1 MRVCVVCVKVCVL
14 FVVYGGN
21 VWYAVCAVLCLCVLF
36 LFVCVV
42 RVCCIWLCVFVCV
55 RVCVMCL
62 YVLIEMYGV
71 MLCGVFSY
79 LGGVVVCVL
88 FMCM

>member
-1 MRVCVVCVKVCVL
+1 MLNGSCVCLCD
-14 FVVYGGN
+14 
-21 VWYAVCAVLCLCVLF
+21 CLCVY
-36 LFVCVV
+36 CV
-42 RVCCIWLCVFVCV
+42 WLCVFVCV

>member
-21 VWYAVCAVLCLCVLF
+21 VWYDVCAGLCLCVLF

-42 RVCCIWLCVFVCV
+42 RVINCAMVYGMFFCRVFVLVCVFLFNCVCV
-55 RVCVMCL
+55 VRVL
-62 YVLIEMYGV
+62 Y
-71 MLCGVFSY
+71 
-79 LGGVVVCVL
+79 
-88 FMCM
+88 